1 MSAFSRVVLAILAA
15 ILTAGCFPW
24 VTSYL
29 YLDAEGVTHPRGNC
43 GNVAPPAAATYQRS
57 GVRFDVTL
65 EARVL
70 AISNSGLLRVRAPE
84 HTKVSIP
91 KPTAHI
97 SMENG
102 SVRTFELQPRG
113 HPPENRSAVE
123 SLGRMGLRDHY
134 FYFVDVPEFSSPGT
148 LTLPAV
154 YLDGV
159 GVIAPVF
166 TFERRPH
173 AAFVP
178 LNC

>member
-1 MSAFSRVVLAILAA
+1 MSAVYRVVLAILTAS
-15 ILTAGCFPW
+15 LTAGCFPW

-29 YLDAEGVTHPRGNC
+29 YLDAEGVTHPRGRC
-43 GNVAPPAAATYQRS
+43 GNVAPPAAATYERS

-65 EARVL
+65 EARTL
-70 AISNSGLLRVRAPE
+70 AISKAGLLRVRAPQD
-84 HTKVSIP
+84 TKVSIP
-91 KPTAHI
+91 KPRAHI

-102 SVRTFELQPRG
+102 SLRTFELQPRG

-123 SLGRMGLRDHY
+123 SLARMGLRDHY
-134 FYFVDVPEFSSPGT
+134 FYFVDVPEFSSPGR

-159 GVIAPVF
+159 EVIAPVF